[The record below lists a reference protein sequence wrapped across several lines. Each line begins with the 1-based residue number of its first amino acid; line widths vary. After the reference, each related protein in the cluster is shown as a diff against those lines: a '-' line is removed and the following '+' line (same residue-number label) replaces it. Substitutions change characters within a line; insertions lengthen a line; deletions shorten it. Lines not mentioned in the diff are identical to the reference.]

1 MYGILLW
8 GGIGISL
15 GLVTYGQNM
24 IKTVGT
30 KISRLTPSLGF
41 TVDLSAALVIMF
53 CSVLG
58 IPVSTT
64 HCQVMGM
71 VGAGVAKGWVD
82 SNSFQE
88 GLKSV
93 DFKVIGNIV
102 LSWIITIP
110 FSLILSIIVY
120 SIARIAL
127 LGTFLLDR

>member
-64 HCQVMGM
+64 HCQVC
-71 VGAGVAKGWVD
+71 
-82 SNSFQE
+82 QY
-88 GLKSV
+88 
-93 DFKVIGNIV
+93 
-102 LSWIITIP
+102 
-110 FSLILSIIVY
+110 ILSKFAD
-120 SIARIAL
+120 SSHQL
-127 LGTFLLDR
+127 